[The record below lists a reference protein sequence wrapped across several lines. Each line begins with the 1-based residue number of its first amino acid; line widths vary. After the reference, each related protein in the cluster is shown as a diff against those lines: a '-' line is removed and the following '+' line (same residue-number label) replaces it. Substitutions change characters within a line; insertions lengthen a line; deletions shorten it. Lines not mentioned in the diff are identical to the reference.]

1 MTKKSMMKKLVVMSL
16 ATVMAVGIAGCGG
29 EKKSDAG
36 ATSGDKTAKFAL
48 ISATTGGAAAYGE
61 AIKNGVDLAVEEINK
76 KANENQGFKIN
87 LVFEDTK
94 GEKNEAI
101 NAMKKVI
108 HKDNVLAVAGPMLS
122 GEMFAA
128 GPIANQSK
136 TVALGT
142 STTAEGITE
151 IGDYIFRNAVPE
163 SLAVDAAIRKAHETL
178 GFKTAAIMYSNNND
192 QMVSVNKTAEKVLKE
207 LGVEIVDVETYADKD
222 TDFSAQLTKIQ
233 AAKPDIIVMAS
244 LYQEGALI
252 MKKMREMGM
261 TQKVVGSNGFNSP
274 AFIKSA
280 GAAGDGVIVGTPWFP
295 NKDDQKVKDFRKA
308 YVAKYGKEP
317 DQFAAQAYDGMYL
330 LYEALK
336 ASGSTTDREKFRNAL
351 KNIKDFVGVTGK
363 FAFDE
368 KRNPKMDVQ
377 VLEVQGGQYEALQ
390 K

>member
-1 MTKKSMMKKLVVMSL
+1 MMKKSMMKRLAVMSM
-16 ATVMAVGIAGCGG
+16 AAVVAVGMVGCGS
-29 EKKSDAG
+29 EKKSDAP
-36 ATSGDKTAKFAL
+36 AGDKTAKFAL
-48 ISATTGGAAAYGE
+48 VSATTGGAAAYGE

-76 KANENQGFKIN
+76 KAEAEKGYKIN

-128 GPIANQSK
+128 GP
-136 TVALGT
+136 VAVQGKVVSLGT
-142 STTAEGITE
+142 STTAEGITD
-151 IGDYIFRNAVPE
+151 IGEYVFRNAVPE
-163 SLAVDAAIRKAHETL
+163 SIAVDAAIRKSHETL

-192 QMVSVNKTAEKVLKE
+192 QMVSVHKTAEKALKD
-207 LGVEIVDVETYADKD
+207 LGVQIVDVETFADKD
-222 TDFSAQLTKIQ
+222 TDFSAQLTKVQ
-233 AAKPDIIVMAS
+233 AAKPDIIVVAS

-252 MKKMREMGM
+252 MKKMRELGM

-274 AFIKSA
+274 AFITSA
-280 GAAGDGVIVGTPWFP
+280 GAAADGVIVGTPWFP

-308 YVAKYGKEP
+308 YTAKYGKEP

-336 ASGSTTDREKFRNAL
+336 ASGSTTDREKFRSAL
-351 KNIKDFVGVTGK
+351 KNIKDFMGVTGK
-363 FAFDE
+363 FSFDE

-377 VLEVQGGQYEALQ
+377 VLEVQGGKFDALR

>member
-1 MTKKSMMKKLVVMSL
+1 MMKKSMMKRLAVMSM
-16 ATVMAVGIAGCGG
+16 AAVVAVGMVGCGS
-29 EKKSDAG
+29 EKKSDAP
-36 ATSGDKTAKFAL
+36 AGDKTAKFAL

-76 KANENQGFKIN
+76 KAEAEKGYKIN

-128 GPIANQSK
+128 GP
-136 TVALGT
+136 VAVQGKVVSLGT
-142 STTAEGITE
+142 STTAEGITD
-151 IGDYIFRNAVPE
+151 IGEYVFRNAVPE
-163 SLAVDAAIRKAHETL
+163 SIAVDAAIRKSHETL

-192 QMVSVNKTAEKVLKE
+192 QMVSVHKTAEKALKD
-207 LGVEIVDVETYADKD
+207 LGVQIVDVETFADKD
-222 TDFSAQLTKIQ
+222 TDFSAQLTKVQ
-233 AAKPDIIVMAS
+233 AAKPDIIVVAS

-252 MKKMREMGM
+252 MKKMRELGM

-274 AFIKSA
+274 AFITSA
-280 GAAGDGVIVGTPWFP
+280 GAAADGVIVGTPWFP

-308 YVAKYGKEP
+308 YTAKYGKEP

-336 ASGSTTDREKFRNAL
+336 ASGSTTDREKFRSAL
-351 KNIKDFVGVTGK
+351 KNIKDFMGVTGK
-363 FAFDE
+363 FSFDE

-377 VLEVQGGQYEALQ
+377 VLEVQGGKFDALR

>member
-1 MTKKSMMKKLVVMSL
+1 MMKKSMMKRLAVMSM
-16 ATVMAVGIAGCGG
+16 AAVVAVGMVGCGS
-29 EKKSDAG
+29 EKKSDAP
-36 ATSGDKTAKFAL
+36 AGDKTAKFAL

-76 KANENQGFKIN
+76 KAEAEKGYKIN

-128 GPIANQSK
+128 GP
-136 TVALGT
+136 VAVQGKVVSLGT
-142 STTAEGITE
+142 STTAEGITD
-151 IGDYIFRNAVPE
+151 IGEYVFRNAVPE
-163 SLAVDAAIRKAHETL
+163 SIAVDAAIRKSHETL

-192 QMVSVNKTAEKVLKE
+192 QMVSVHKTAEKALKD
-207 LGVEIVDVETYADKD
+207 LGVQIVDVETFADKD
-222 TDFSAQLTKIQ
+222 TDFSAQLTKVQ
-233 AAKPDIIVMAS
+233 AAKPDIIVVAS

-252 MKKMREMGM
+252 MKKMREIGM

-274 AFIKSA
+274 AFITSA
-280 GAAGDGVIVGTPWFP
+280 GAAADGVIVGTPWFP

-308 YVAKYGKEP
+308 YTAKYGKEP

-336 ASGSTTDREKFRNAL
+336 ASGSTTDREKFRSAL
-351 KNIKDFVGVTGK
+351 KNIKDFMGVTGK
-363 FAFDE
+363 FSFDE

-377 VLEVQGGQYEALQ
+377 VLEVQGGKFDALR

>member
-1 MTKKSMMKKLVVMSL
+1 MMKKSMMKRLAVMSM
-16 ATVMAVGIAGCGG
+16 AAVVAVGMVGCGS
-29 EKKSDAG
+29 EKKSDAP
-36 ATSGDKTAKFAL
+36 AGDKTAKFAL
-48 ISATTGGAAAYGE
+48 VSATTGGAAAYGE

-76 KANENQGFKIN
+76 KAEAEKGYKIN

-128 GPIANQSK
+128 GP
-136 TVALGT
+136 VAVQGKVVSLGT
-142 STTAEGITE
+142 STTAEGITD
-151 IGDYIFRNAVPE
+151 IGEYIFRNAVPE
-163 SLAVDAAIRKAHETL
+163 SIAVDAAIRKSHETL

-192 QMVSVNKTAEKVLKE
+192 QMVSVHKTAEKALKD
-207 LGVEIVDVETYADKD
+207 LGVQIVDVETFADKD
-222 TDFSAQLTKIQ
+222 TDFSAQLTKVQ
-233 AAKPDIIVMAS
+233 AAKPDIIVVAS

-252 MKKMREMGM
+252 MKKMREIGM
-261 TQKVVGSNGFNSP
+261 TQKVIGSNGFNSP
-274 AFIKSA
+274 AFITSA
-280 GAAGDGVIVGTPWFP
+280 GAAADGVIVGTPWFP

-308 YVAKYGKEP
+308 YTAKYGKEP

-336 ASGSTTDREKFRNAL
+336 ASGSTTDREKFRSAL
-351 KNIKDFVGVTGK
+351 KNIKDFMGVTGK
-363 FAFDE
+363 FSFDE

-377 VLEVQGGQYEALQ
+377 VLEVQGGKFDALR

>member
-1 MTKKSMMKKLVVMSL
+1 MMKKSMMKRLAVMSM
-16 ATVMAVGIAGCGG
+16 AAVVAVGMVGCGS
-29 EKKSDAG
+29 EKKSDAP
-36 ATSGDKTAKFAL
+36 AGDKTAKFAL

-76 KANENQGFKIN
+76 KAEAEKGYKIN

-128 GPIANQSK
+128 GP
-136 TVALGT
+136 VAVQGKVVSLGK
-142 STTAEGITE
+142 STTAEGITD
-151 IGDYIFRNAVPE
+151 IGEYVFRNAVPE
-163 SLAVDAAIRKAHETL
+163 SIAVDAAIRKSHETL

-192 QMVSVNKTAEKVLKE
+192 QMVSVHKTAEKALKD
-207 LGVEIVDVETYADKD
+207 LGVQIVDVETFADKD
-222 TDFSAQLTKIQ
+222 TDFSAQLTKVQ
-233 AAKPDIIVMAS
+233 AAKPDIIVVAS

-252 MKKMREMGM
+252 MKKMREIGM

-274 AFIKSA
+274 AFITSA
-280 GAAGDGVIVGTPWFP
+280 GAAADGVIVGTPWFP

-308 YVAKYGKEP
+308 YTAKYGKEP

-336 ASGSTTDREKFRNAL
+336 ASGSTTDREKFRSAL
-351 KNIKDFVGVTGK
+351 KNIKDFMGVTGK
-363 FAFDE
+363 FSFDE

-377 VLEVQGGQYEALQ
+377 VLEVQGGKFDALR

>member
-1 MTKKSMMKKLVVMSL
+1 MMKKSMMKRLAVMSM
-16 ATVMAVGIAGCGG
+16 AAVVAVGMVGCGS
-29 EKKSDAG
+29 EKKSDAP
-36 ATSGDKTAKFAL
+36 AGDKTAKFAL

-76 KANENQGFKIN
+76 KAEAEKGYKIN

-128 GPIANQSK
+128 GP
-136 TVALGT
+136 VAVQGKVVSLGT
-142 STTAEGITE
+142 STTAEGITD
-151 IGDYIFRNAVPE
+151 IGEYVFRNAVPE
-163 SLAVDAAIRKAHETL
+163 SIAVDAAIRKSHETL

-192 QMVSVNKTAEKVLKE
+192 QMVSVHKTAEKALKD
-207 LGVEIVDVETYADKD
+207 LGVQIVDEETFADKD
-222 TDFSAQLTKIQ
+222 TDFSAQLTKVQ
-233 AAKPDIIVMAS
+233 AAKPDIIVVAS

-252 MKKMREMGM
+252 MKKMREIGM

-274 AFIKSA
+274 AFITSA
-280 GAAGDGVIVGTPWFP
+280 GAAADGVIVGTPWFP

-308 YVAKYGKEP
+308 YTAKYGKEP

-336 ASGSTTDREKFRNAL
+336 ASGSTTDREKFRSAL
-351 KNIKDFVGVTGK
+351 KNIKDFMGVTGK
-363 FAFDE
+363 FSFDE

-377 VLEVQGGQYEALQ
+377 VLEVQGGKFDALR